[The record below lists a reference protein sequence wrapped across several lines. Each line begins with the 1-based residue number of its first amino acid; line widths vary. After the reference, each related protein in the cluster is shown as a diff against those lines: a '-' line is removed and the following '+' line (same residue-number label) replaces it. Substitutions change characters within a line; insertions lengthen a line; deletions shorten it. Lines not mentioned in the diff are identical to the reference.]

1 MMKLLNL
8 LKRLANKPDEKI
20 YQVSKGIQSE
30 WITLDELMKRNKEKH
45 FYQNLLGVTKHESIE
60 RNFRYTNGK
69 NEANEILSVS
79 TFRGRH

>member
-1 MMKLLNL
+1 MKLLNL
-8 LKRLANKPDEKI
+8 LKRFANKSDEKI

-45 FYQNLLGVTKHESIE
+45 FYQNLLGENKHESIE

-79 TFRGRH
+79 TFRRWH